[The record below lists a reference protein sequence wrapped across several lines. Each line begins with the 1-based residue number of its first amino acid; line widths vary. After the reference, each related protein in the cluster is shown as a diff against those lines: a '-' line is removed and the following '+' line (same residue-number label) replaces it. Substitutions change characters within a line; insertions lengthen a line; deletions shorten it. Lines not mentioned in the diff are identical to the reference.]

1 MAQVPI
7 DIDAQFFPEK
17 KQAFITQT
25 ITYTNTSSKPLEIVY
40 LQDWNH
46 SYSANDT
53 PLAIR
58 FAEEFNNKYHFSKNE
73 DKGFTKIDTLYAS
86 SENLS
91 YARLTEQV
99 DIIQVTLNAPLSPN
113 ETIELYLNYT
123 LNFPSTKFNRYG
135 VNSKNELQLKDWF
148 IVPAKYTD
156 GQWEYYSNK
165 DLDDQYHDYLDV
177 NITATFPK
185 DYSIKSGY
193 KEISSNR
200 LDSVYTI
207 QLSQKNTL
215 QNQLFLV
222 KETPFYEVET
232 DKFTLLSNIDD
243 EGIAKTSKS
252 LIIDRIAYFLTERLG
267 SYPHEKIFIT
277 EEEYKRNPI
286 YGLNQLPSFIR
297 PFPDGFQYELKILK
311 TLTSKY
317 LDTSI
322 LTNERTDYW
331 AKDAI
336 HIYLLMQYVD
346 TYYPNLNLL
355 GSFAKIWG
363 IKSFHASDLAFNDQ
377 YNFLYLNMIRL
388 QLDQKLTTPKD
399 QLIKYN
405 NNIGNKYK
413 AGLGLVYLDDYLE
426 NDIVPKAIKT
436 YFEEH
441 KQQTAK
447 STELLETIQNNTA
460 KNIDW
465 FYEDYI
471 DSRKNIDYKIS
482 KVTKEN
488 DVLYVTLKNKT
499 KTTVPIAL
507 YSIKNDSTI
516 HKKWI
521 EAFTNDTIVTVPN
534 LEQSSLVLNK
544 EQLIADSNQGNNF
557 KKLKGINILN
567 KPFQLRLF
575 QDIEDPEYSQVFFV
589 PEFGYNVYDGFSPGI
604 KLYNKTFLRKPLE
617 YKLKP
622 MYGLTSKSLIGSAS
636 IKYTFF
642 NKFSNNYAVQ
652 FGFSGSTYH
661 YEEDLAYKR
670 FSPYINFLSRD
681 QQNLR
686 SNKKEV
692 FSIRYVSV
700 ERDRNEFVIDDEF
713 EPDYG
718 IVNLRYF
725 RTNNELTRNLAWFT
739 DLQIAKKFS
748 KVSFNLQY
756 KKLFKNKRQIN
767 VRLFGGTFITNR
779 INNNSNYFDFAL
791 DRPTDYLFD
800 YDYYG
805 RSEDTGIFSQQIIIA
820 EGGFKSKLQPSF
832 ANQWIT
838 TANAS
843 ATIWKYIHAYGDVGF
858 VKNKGNDPSFV
869 YDTGVRLNLVEDY
882 FELYFPVYSNLGW
895 EVAQPNYE
903 EKIRFV
909 VTLSPKTLISLFTRK
924 WY

>member
-7 DIDAQFFPEK
+7 DISAHFLPENRR
-17 KQAFITQT
+17 AEISQT
-25 ITYTNTSSKPLEIVY
+25 ITFKNNSDNAIDTIY
-40 LQDWNH
+40 LQDWNN

-53 PLAIR
+53 PLAVR
-58 FAEEFNNKYHFSKNE
+58 FAEEFNNKFHFSKNE
-73 DKGFTKIDTLYAS
+73 EKGFTQIKTLVTEAGTLKY
-86 SENLS
+86 E
-91 YARLTEQV
+91 RLPNQV
-99 DIIQVTLNAPLSPN
+99 DIIKVTLKKPLPVGQTTVLSL
-113 ETIELYLNYT
+113 TYT
-123 LNFPSTKFNRYG
+123 LHFPSTKFNRYG
-135 VNSKNELQLKDWF
+135 INSKDELQLKDWF
-148 IVPAKYTD
+148 IVPAKFTN
-156 GQWEYYSNK
+156 GEWNYYSNK
-165 DLDDQYHDYLDV
+165 DLDDQYHDYLDI
-177 NITATFPK
+177 NITATHPK
-185 DYSIKSGY
+185 EYTIKSAY
-193 KEISSNR
+193 KETVTA
-200 LDSVYTI
+200 DTI
-207 QLSQKNTL
+207 VELSQKNTL
-215 QNQLFLV
+215 QNQLYLI

-252 LIIDRIAYFLTERLG
+252 LVVDRIAYFLSEHLG
-267 SYPHEKIFIT
+267 DYPHEKIFIT
-277 EEEYKRNPI
+277 EEEYKRSPI

-297 PFPDGFQYELKILK
+297 PFPDGFQYELKIFK
-311 TLTSKY
+311 TLASKY

-322 LTNERTDYW
+322 LTNKRNDYW

-336 HIYLLMQYVD
+336 HVYLLMQYVD
-346 TYYPNLNLL
+346 TFYPKLNLL

-363 IKSFHASDLAFNDQ
+363 IKSFHASELSFNDQ

-399 QLIKYN
+399 ELIKYN

-413 AGLGLVYLDDYLE
+413 AGLGLAYLNDYLE
-426 NDIVPKAIKT
+426 NDIISEAIKI
-436 YFEEH
+436 YFQNN
-441 KQQTAK
+441 KQKTTT
-447 STELLETIQNNTA
+447 SSELLKTIKQLTN
-460 KNIDW
+460 KDIDW
-465 FYEDYI
+465 FYEDYV
-471 DSRKNIDYKIS
+471 DSRKDIDYKIS
-482 KVTKEN
+482 KVTKADN
-488 DVLYVTLKNKT
+488 TLYVTLKNKT
-499 KTTVPIAL
+499 NSKVPVAL
-507 YSIKNDSTI
+507 YSIKNDSI
-516 HKKWI
+516 INKKWI
-521 EAFTNDTIVTVPN
+521 SSFKNDTIIIVPN
-534 LEQSSLVLNK
+534 LDQSSLVLNK
-544 EQLIADSNQGNNF
+544 EQLIVDSNQGNNF
-557 KKLKGINILN
+557 KKLKGLNILN

-622 MYGLTSKSLIGSAS
+622 MYGLTSKSIIGSGT

-661 YEEDLAYKR
+661 YEENLSYKR

-681 QQNLR
+681 QNNLR

-692 FSIRYVSV
+692 FNLRYVSV
-700 ERDRNEFVIDDEF
+700 ERERNQVVIDEDF

-725 RTNNELTRNLAWFT
+725 RSNNELTRNLAWFA

-779 INNNSNYFDFAL
+779 TNNNSNYFDFAL

-820 EGGFKSKLQPSF
+820 EGGFKSKLQPAF

-843 ATIWKYIHAYGDVGF
+843 ATIWKYIHAYGDIGF
-858 VKNKGNDPSFV
+858 VKNKELNAAFV

-895 EVAQPNYE
+895 EIAQPNYE

>member
-7 DIDAQFFPEK
+7 DISAHFLPENRR
-17 KQAFITQT
+17 AEISQT
-25 ITYTNTSSKPLEIVY
+25 ITFKNNSDNAIDTIY
-40 LQDWNH
+40 LQDWNN

-53 PLAIR
+53 PLAVR
-58 FAEEFNNKYHFSKNE
+58 FAEEFNNKFHFSKNE
-73 DKGFTKIDTLYAS
+73 EKGFTKIKTLVTEAGTLKY
-86 SENLS
+86 E
-91 YARLTEQV
+91 RLPNQV
-99 DIIQVTLNAPLSPN
+99 DIIKVTLKKPLPVGQTTVLSL
-113 ETIELYLNYT
+113 TYT
-123 LNFPSTKFNRYG
+123 LHFPSTKFNRYG
-135 VNSKNELQLKDWF
+135 INSKDELQLKDWF
-148 IVPAKYTD
+148 IVPAKFTN
-156 GQWEYYSNK
+156 GEWNYYSNK
-165 DLDDQYHDYLDV
+165 DLDDQYHDYLDI
-177 NITATFPK
+177 NITATHPK
-185 DYSIKSGY
+185 EYTIKSAY
-193 KEISSNR
+193 KETVTA
-200 LDSVYTI
+200 DTI
-207 QLSQKNTL
+207 VELSQKNTL
-215 QNQLFLV
+215 QNQLYLI

-252 LIIDRIAYFLTERLG
+252 LVVDRIAYFLSEHLG
-267 SYPHEKIFIT
+267 DYPHEKIFIT
-277 EEEYKRNPI
+277 EEEYKRSPI

-297 PFPDGFQYELKILK
+297 PFPDGFQYELKIFK
-311 TLTSKY
+311 TLASKY

-322 LTNERTDYW
+322 LTNKRNDYW

-336 HIYLLMQYVD
+336 HVYLLMQYVD
-346 TYYPNLNLL
+346 TFYPKLNLL

-363 IKSFHASDLAFNDQ
+363 IKSFHASELSFNDQ

-399 QLIKYN
+399 ELIKYN

-413 AGLGLVYLDDYLE
+413 AGLGLAYLNDYLE
-426 NDIVPKAIKT
+426 NDIISEAIKI
-436 YFEEH
+436 YFQNN
-441 KQQTAK
+441 KQKTTT
-447 STELLETIQNNTA
+447 SSELLKTIKQLTN
-460 KNIDW
+460 KDIDW
-465 FYEDYI
+465 FYEDYV
-471 DSRKNIDYKIS
+471 DSRKDIDYKIS
-482 KVTKEN
+482 KVTKADN
-488 DVLYVTLKNKT
+488 TLYVTLKNKT
-499 KTTVPIAL
+499 NSKVPVAL
-507 YSIKNDSTI
+507 YSIKNDSI
-516 HKKWI
+516 INKKWI
-521 EAFTNDTIVTVPN
+521 SSFKNDTIIIVPN
-534 LEQSSLVLNK
+534 LDQSSLVLNK
-544 EQLIADSNQGNNF
+544 EQLIVDSNQGNNF
-557 KKLKGINILN
+557 KKLKGLNILN

-622 MYGLTSKSLIGSAS
+622 MYGLTSKSIIGSGT

-661 YEEDLAYKR
+661 YEENLSYKR

-681 QQNLR
+681 QNNLR

-692 FSIRYVSV
+692 FNLRYVSV
-700 ERDRNEFVIDDEF
+700 ERERNQVVIDEDF

-725 RTNNELTRNLAWFT
+725 RSNNELTRNLAWFA

-779 INNNSNYFDFAL
+779 TNNNSNYFDFAL

-820 EGGFKSKLQPSF
+820 EGCFKSKLQPAF

-843 ATIWKYIHAYGDVGF
+843 ATIWKYIHAYGDIGF
-858 VKNKGNDPSFV
+858 VKNKELNAAFV

-895 EVAQPNYE
+895 EIAQPNYE